1 MDHRC
6 QGLGYPL
13 WLAGLSAVAALSAGP
28 TWAMQTGEGYAVPT
42 LTAPTAVSP
51 ALAPAPLAPEHPAPA
66 LMPTPEQMEQA
77 QALNDR
83 GVTAARRGAL
93 GEAIAL
99 FQEAIAL
106 YPAYENAHNNLGIA
120 LGRQGR
126 FAEAEAI
133 FLQAVVI
140 NTRNFETHN
149 NLGIALASQG
159 KYTEAEAAF
168 RQAIALNP
176 TDPEAYQHLGLAL
189 AYQGK
194 IPDAIAQFERAK
206 QLYSALGEVAAVQRL
221 DQILQQARSAGGG
234 AGRSQ

>member
-1 MDHRC
+1 MDQRC
-6 QGLGYPL
+6 QVLGY
-13 WLAGLSAVAALSAGP
+13 WVGLAALGTVIGLSAGP
-28 TWAMQTGEGYAVPT
+28 TWAMQTEAGYAVPT
-42 LTAPTAVSP
+42 LAEPSLTN
-51 ALAPAPLAPEHPAPA
+51 PL
-66 LMPTPEQMEQA
+66 PTPEAMEQA

-126 FAEAEAI
+126 FAEAAVIFRQALAI
-133 FLQAVVI
+133 DAQ
-140 NTRNFETHN
+140 NFETHN

-194 IPDAIAQFERAK
+194 VPDAIGQFEKAK
-206 QLYSALGEVAAVQRL
+206 QLYGALGEVAEVQRI
-221 DQILQQARSAGGG
+221 DQILRRARSA
-234 AGRSQ
+234 ARTQ

>member
-1 MDHRC
+1 MGQRC
-6 QGLGYPL
+6 QVL
-13 WLAGLSAVAALSAGP
+13 WYSVGLAGLSAVASLSAGP
-28 TWAMQTGEGYAVPT
+28 IWAAQMGEGYAVPT
-42 LTAPTAVSP
+42 LTTPSSASP
-51 ALAPAPLAPEHPAPA
+51 A
-66 LMPTPEQMEQA
+66 PTPEAMEQA

-106 YPAYENAHNNLGIA
+106 FPAYENAHNNLGIA

-133 FLQAVVI
+133 FRQALAI
-140 NTRNFETHN
+140 DARNFETHN

-159 KYTEAEAAF
+159 KYAPAAAAF

-194 IPDAIAQFERAK
+194 VPEAIGQLEKAK
-206 QLYSALGEVAAVQRL
+206 QLYSVLGDVAEAQRI
-221 DQILQQARSAGGG
+221 DRILQRARSA
-234 AGRSQ
+234 ARSQ